1 MKKYAVIEAGND
13 YNGHC
18 DRIIKIFDNLDDLN
32 IWTEIEGVN
41 YIGDDIYTDV
51 YDSDFDPFIHSVT
64 IPFWPPVNGFIPKKY
79 LIDLKTQIRRVICL
93 FVSVTA
99 FVLFY
104 YFVLCFPLPITLHNI
119 IM

>member
-18 DRIIKIFDNLDDLN
+18 DRIIKTFDNLDDLN

-64 IPFWPPVNGFIPKKY
+64 IPFWPLVNGFIPKKY
-79 LIDLKTQIRRVICL
+79 SIDLKTQIR
-93 FVSVTA
+93 A
-99 FVLFY
+99 FF
-104 YFVLCFPLPITLHNI
+104 
-119 IM
+119 